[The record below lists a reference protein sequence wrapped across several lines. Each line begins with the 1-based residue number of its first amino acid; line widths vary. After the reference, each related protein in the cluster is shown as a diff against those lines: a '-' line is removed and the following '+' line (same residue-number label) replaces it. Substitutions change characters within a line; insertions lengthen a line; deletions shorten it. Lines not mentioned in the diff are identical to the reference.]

1 MEITQEMLQKQAE
14 QIQAAVDGQKQGYL
28 AALAWVSTILNQK
41 DEKVKE
47 AEIVK

>member
-14 QIQAAVDGQKQGYL
+14 QIQGVIDGQKQGYL
-28 AALAWVSTILNQK
+28 AALAWVSAVLNQK
-41 DEKVKE
+41 EEKAKE